1 MGPKFSHLSFASRFP
16 HPPLSPSPT
25 SFPTKRLSPSA
36 LPPLVHLSCPPPSST
51 YQVVSNDTTFSFS
64 STASRPLTLLSRPL
78 LSRFQRI
85 DLLLHFRCSSFVSP
99 TPHPPLSPSLW
110 TQPRSWI
117 NQGRNGEIRLVFI
130 SRQTMQLTLQSTLSG
145 LYAQLNKVCRSRNV
159 SKRLST
165 YTYSVS

>member
-1 MGPKFSHLSFASRFP
+1 MYGPRLAWFEHCSPRLINFLQWVPSSATSR
-16 HPPLSPSPT
+16 S
-25 SFPTKRLSPSA
+25 
-36 LPPLVHLSCPPPSST
+36 PLVS
-51 YQVVSNDTTFSFS
+51 
-64 STASRPLTLLSRPL
+64 LTLLSRPL
-78 LSRFQRI
+78 LRRFQRN
-85 DLLLHFRCSSFVSP
+85 DFLLHFRCSSFVSP